1 MWISKSC
8 RMVARPDGKG
18 DSYPVAKD
26 SKEGVVYN
34 GSRRSRV

>member
-1 MWISKSC
+1 MWISKSF